1 MAVEL
6 QSYETANF
14 PAGSSVDQSSWTVTK
29 PSGLS
34 VGDLIIIMGGI
45 GDRAQRTVTA
55 PSGWERIYKMPL
67 DGYQP
72 SQGCTNAWWKIADA
86 SDVAASDFTI
96 TGISPM

>member
-34 VGDLIIIMGGI
+34 VGDLIIIMAGI
-45 GDRAQRTVTA
+45 GDKARRIVSA
-55 PSGWERIYKMPL
+55 PSGCERIYMMPL
-67 DGYQP
+67 TYG
-72 SQGCTNAWWKIADA
+72 
-86 SDVAASDFTI
+86 TI
-96 TGISPM
+96 VRELLIVGGK